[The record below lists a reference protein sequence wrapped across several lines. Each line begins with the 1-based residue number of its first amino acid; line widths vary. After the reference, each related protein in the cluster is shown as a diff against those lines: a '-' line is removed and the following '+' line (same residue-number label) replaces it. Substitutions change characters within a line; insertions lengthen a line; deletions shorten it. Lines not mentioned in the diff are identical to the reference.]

1 MSVEVE
7 EEVGDRDAVIV
18 HGRWRVRVNE
28 GEAWE
33 SASGRGR
40 RDRTRQET
48 GALAPTTLSCFFPL
62 CQISFDF
69 SKKST

>member
-48 GALAPTTLSCFFPL
+48 GALRRPL
-62 CQISFDF
+62 CPVSFPCVR
-69 SKKST
+69 